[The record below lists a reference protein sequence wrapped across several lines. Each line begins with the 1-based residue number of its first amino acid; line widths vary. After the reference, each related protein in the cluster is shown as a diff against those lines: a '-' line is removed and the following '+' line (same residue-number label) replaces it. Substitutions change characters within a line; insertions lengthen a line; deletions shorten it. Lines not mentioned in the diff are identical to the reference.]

1 MLESKSNFFLI
12 RYFKP
17 RSILEIGTHV
27 GASTINIASAIN
39 YNNEELKRKTNFHT
53 VDIRDVNSNL
63 EKPWLNYGMTKSP
76 LEMTKELN
84 LSELVNFI
92 TADSIDYLEKT
103 QSTFDFVFL
112 DGGHCRNCL
121 SRNSKALKNLIKM
134 ELFCCMIIFQMANL
148 FGQISMF

>member
-1 MLESKSNFFLI
+1 MLEIKKQFFLI

-103 QSTFDFVFL
+103 QST
-112 DGGHCRNCL
+112 
-121 SRNSKALKNLIKM
+121 LILFFWM
-134 ELFCCMIIFQMANL
+134 EVI
-148 FGQISMF
+148 

>member
-1 MLESKSNFFLI
+1 
-12 RYFKP
+12 
-17 RSILEIGTHV
+17 
-27 GASTINIASAIN
+27 
-39 YNNEELKRKTNFHT
+39 
-53 VDIRDVNSNL
+53 
-63 EKPWLNYGMTKSP
+63 MTKSP

-112 DGGHCRNCL
+112 DGGHL
-121 SRNSKALKNLIKM
+121 AETVYQEIPKALKNLIKM